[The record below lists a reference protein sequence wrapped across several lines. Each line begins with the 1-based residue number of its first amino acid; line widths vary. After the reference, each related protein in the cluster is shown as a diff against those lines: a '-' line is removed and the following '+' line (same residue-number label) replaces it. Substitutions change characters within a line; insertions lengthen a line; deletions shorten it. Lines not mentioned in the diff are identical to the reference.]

1 MAEINKKILVVEDEE
16 DINKLIRFHL
26 NEEGFTV
33 KSLYDGHEAWDVLQR
48 EKFDMVL
55 LDVLLPG
62 VNGWDLCKQIRSS
75 KTLSLIPVI
84 FISALGKEFERVK
97 GFDVGGDDYIVKPF
111 SHREL
116 VSRVKALFKRLE
128 YAARERQSLD
138 KGHLKIDFL
147 KHKVLI
153 REKQVHLTG
162 SEFKLL
168 HLLVANE
175 GKVFNREELVNMI
188 GGLGGEQLL
197 ELGNIDVHIF
207 NLRKKI
213 EENPKRPTLI
223 KTVWGV
229 GYKFE
234 SQAENGI

>member
-1 MAEINKKILVVEDEE
+1 MAEMNKKILVVEDER
-16 DINKLIRFHL
+16 DINDLIRFHL

-33 KSLYDGHEAWDVLQR
+33 KSLYDGHAAWDVLQK
-48 EKFDMVL
+48 ETFDMVL

-75 KTLSLIPVI
+75 KRLCQVPVI

-97 GFDVGGDDYIVKPF
+97 GFDIGGDDYVVKPF

-128 YAARERQSLD
+128 YAARERESLN
-138 KGHLKIDFL
+138 KGYLRIDFL
-147 KHKVLI
+147 KHKVFI
-153 REKQVHLTG
+153 GGRQIHLTG

-188 GGLGGEQLL
+188 VAGEQLL

-234 SQAENGI
+234 SQVENET